1 MVHKQS
7 VHGRMAQLS
16 MANIDAIVDRAE
28 DPAACLNELI
38 ESFTEVIEQ
47 AHALITK
54 KVGKLRLAE
63 ADHAEDVAASV
74 EWEHEARR
82 AHQLARDATE
92 AHEDVTAQQLIS
104 LATYAAGRKVSFE
117 AWARQSGTHIAAQS
131 ARVQELRGTLTELE
145 HRLSLLRARSEEV
158 SRHDG
163 ASKTEHT
170 PVTSPSVNVF
180 DPTSE
185 LSRFRERVQDI
196 GRTMG

>member
-16 MANIDAIVDRAE
+16 MANIDAIIDRAE

-74 EWEHEARR
+74 EWEHEALA
-82 AHQLARDATE
+82 AHKLARAATE
-92 AHEDVTAQQLIS
+92 ASNNLKAQQLIS

-117 AWARQSGTHIAAQS
+117 AWARQSGIHIAAQS
-131 ARVQELRGTLTELE
+131 ARVQELRGTLTDLE
-145 HRLSLLRARSEEV
+145 HRLALLRARYEETV
-158 SRHDG
+158 QHD
-163 ASKTEHT
+163 SSTNDRT
-170 PVTSPSVNVF
+170 RVTSPPVNVF

-185 LSRFRERVQDI
+185 LSRFRERVRDI
-196 GRTMG
+196 ERTME